1 MKNKIRIVKNTNPK
15 KLKKGILQLYIL
27 ALIPLIFVIIFN
39 YLPMGGLLMAFKDYS
54 IRKGV
59 VWSH

>member
-1 MKNKIRIVKNTNPK
+1 MKNEIRIVKNTNPK

-39 YLPMGGLLMAFKDYS
+39 YLQWEGC
-54 IRKGV
+54 
-59 VWSH
+59 